1 MTAINCHQCGRP
13 TSASGRR
20 CIWCDAQIFEGATVE
35 AFDTTTVDAE
45 YVEGIERLNEAGPV
59 RLVFSSEGIE
69 IVEIL
74 PGSRTVKIPA
84 RSILEASV
92 AHLIEPE
99 KPTEQT
105 RWRNAIGQFRVAF
118 RRPMDNGE
126 KACDYII
133 TIKYEDGDEMRT
145 AVFKRSDHHGL
156 VLARRLA
163 GILETL
169 TRER

>member
-1 MTAINCHQCGRP
+1 MTL
-13 TSASGRR
+13 
-20 CIWCDAQIFEGATVE
+20 
-35 AFDTTTVDAE
+35 DAE
-45 YVEGIERLNEAGPV
+45 YVEGIERLDETGPV
-59 RLVFSSEGIE
+59 RLVLSSEGIE
-69 IVEIL
+69 VVEIL
-74 PGSRTVKIPA
+74 PGSRIVKIPA

-99 KPTEQT
+99 KPAEQT
-105 RWRNAIGQFRVAF
+105 WWRNAIGLPFAF

-163 GILETL
+163 GILETF
-169 TRER
+169 TRERQAL